1 MADLDAFH
9 LFDVSVDCDSPIVLA
24 NRISMMAER
33 GLAEGL
39 VTIASLDDVTV
50 RMRGHK
56 EPGGESHVREILA
69 ISSAESKP
77 RVRLDGDE

>member
-9 LFDVSVDCDSPIVLA
+9 LSDVSVDCDSPIVLA

-39 VTIASLDDVTV
+39 VTIASLDGCHSRNEGPQGAWRRVACD
-50 RMRGHK
+50 GDSYH
-56 EPGGESHVREILA
+56 LN
-69 ISSAESKP
+69 AESKP